1 MAGHDVIA
9 GYSVIALVTLAALIQ
24 YFLMGLNVGRARGRL
39 GVPAP
44 ATHGHPE
51 FERYYRVQM
60 NTLEWL
66 VIFLPCLWL
75 AAVLTADLGMRAT
88 LGVAALGGLWI
99 IGRYIYAQAYV
110 KDPSTRSRGFGIQAL
125 ATLLLLLTALV
136 SACINLLPP

>member
-9 GYSVIALVTLAALIQ
+9 GYRVIALVTIAALIQ

-39 GVPAP
+39 NVPAP
-44 ATHGHPE
+44 ATQGHPE
-51 FERYYRVQM
+51 FERLYRVQL

-75 AAVLTADLGMRAT
+75 SAVLTSDLGMRAT
-88 LGVAALGGLWI
+88 LWVAGLGVLWI
-99 IGRYIYAQAYV
+99 IGRYIYSEAYV

-125 ATLLLLLTALV
+125 ATLLLLLTSLV
-136 SACINLLPP
+136 AAVVNLLPQ

>member
-9 GYSVIALVTLAALIQ
+9 GYSVIALVTIAALIQ

-39 GVPAP
+39 NVPAP
-44 ATHGHPE
+44 ATQGHPE
-51 FERYYRVQM
+51 FERLYRVQL

-75 AAVLTADLGMRAT
+75 SAVLTSDLGMRAT
-88 LGVAALGGLWI
+88 LWVAGLGVLWI
-99 IGRYIYAQAYV
+99 IGRYVYSEAYV

-125 ATLLLLLTALV
+125 ATLLLLLTSLV
-136 SACINLLPP
+136 AAVVNLLPQ

>member
-9 GYSVIALVTLAALIQ
+9 GYSVIALVTIAALIQ

-39 GVPAP
+39 NVPAP
-44 ATHGHPE
+44 ATQGHPE
-51 FERYYRVQM
+51 FERLYRVQL

-75 AAVLTADLGMRAT
+75 SAVLTSDLGMRAT
-88 LGVAALGGLWI
+88 VWVAGLGVLWI
-99 IGRYIYAQAYV
+99 IGRYIYSEAYV

-125 ATLLLLLTALV
+125 ATLLLLLTSLV
-136 SACINLLPP
+136 AAVVNLLPQ

>member
-1 MAGHDVIA
+1 MTGHDVMA

-39 GVPAP
+39 NVPAP
-44 ATHGHPE
+44 ATQGHPE
-51 FERYYRVQM
+51 FERLYRVQL

-75 AAVLTADLGMRAT
+75 SAVLTSDLGMRAT
-88 LGVAALGGLWI
+88 LWVAGLGVLWI
-99 IGRYIYAQAYV
+99 IGRYIYSEAYV

-125 ATLLLLLTALV
+125 ATLLLLLTSLV
-136 SACINLLPP
+136 AAVVNLLPQ

>member
-9 GYSVIALVTLAALIQ
+9 GYSVIALVTIAALIQ

-39 GVPAP
+39 NVPAP
-44 ATHGHPE
+44 ATQGHPE
-51 FERYYRVQM
+51 FVRLYRVQL

-75 AAVLTADLGMRAT
+75 SAVLTSDLGMRAT
-88 LGVAALGGLWI
+88 LWVAGLGVLWI
-99 IGRYIYAQAYV
+99 IGRYIYSEAYV

-125 ATLLLLLTALV
+125 ATLLLLLTSLV
-136 SACINLLPP
+136 AAVVNLLPQ

>member
-1 MAGHDVIA
+1 MTGHDVMA

-39 GVPAP
+39 NVPAP
-44 ATHGHPE
+44 ATQGHPE
-51 FERYYRVQM
+51 FERLYRVQL

-75 AAVLTADLGMRAT
+75 SAVLTSDLGMRAT
-88 LGVAALGGLWI
+88 LWVAGLGVVWI
-99 IGRYIYAQAYV
+99 IGRYIYSEAYV

-125 ATLLLLLTALV
+125 ATLLLLLTSLV
-136 SACINLLPP
+136 AAVVNLLPQ

>member
-9 GYSVIALVTLAALIQ
+9 GYSVIALVTIAALIQ
-24 YFLMGLNVGRARGRL
+24 YFLMALNVGRARQRL
-39 GVPAP
+39 NVPAP

-75 AAVLTADLGMRAT
+75 ATVLTADWGMHAT
-88 LGVAALGGLWI
+88 LGVAALGGVWI
-99 IGRYIYAQAYV
+99 IGRYLYSTAYV

-125 ATLLLLLTALV
+125 ATLLLLLTTLV
-136 SACINLLPP
+136 SAVINLLPQ

>member
-9 GYSVIALVTLAALIQ
+9 GYSVIALVTIAALIQ

-39 GVPAP
+39 NVPAP
-44 ATHGHPE
+44 ATQGHPE
-51 FERYYRVQM
+51 FERLYRVQL

-75 AAVLTADLGMRAT
+75 SAVLTSDLGMRAT
-88 LGVAALGGLWI
+88 LWVAGLGVLWI
-99 IGRYIYAQAYV
+99 IGRYIYSEAYV

-125 ATLLLLLTALV
+125 ATLLLLLTSLV
-136 SACINLLPP
+136 AAVVNLLPQ